1 MATQTLEFG
10 YTTGQTLTAKQFAP
24 KSDTVVATADS
35 VTEATNRQSIYLA
48 AFTDVPAGDYTMVVF
63 LSGTAVWYLEGDKVY
78 RLTLETA
85 TFLPA
90 AVNVSSV
97 EADEAAIAAAVLAG
111 IQPSSNTFTG
121 STVTPGQE
129 TITVY
134 QRDDYSAS
142 DGRAF
147 DFAIVDAAIDFT
159 NATVIKGPAGGQRS
173 LVSDRIEATPSLQN
187 KLNGSCTLRIE
198 FTSAQL
204 NQPAGQYQ
212 FNALILVDGRRVT
225 KLDLIVNVETQNAD
239 VAP

>member
-1 MATQTLEFG
+1 MASTKLRFMG
-10 YTTGQTLTAKQFAP
+10 WPGGDGQT
-24 KSDTVVATADS
+24 ATLAS
-35 VTEATNRQSIYLA
+35 V
-48 AFTDVPAGDYTMVVF
+48 G
-63 LSGTAVWYLEGDKVY
+63 GTG
-78 RLTLETA
+78 T
-85 TFLPA
+85 PA
-90 AVNVSSV
+90 ANYAMTAIGTRVYEITITQALVGKFELIAGTGGAIAV
-97 EADEAAIAAAVLAG
+97 GVVVLVDEAATIDTTIATLEADEAAIAAAVLAG

-121 STVTPGQE
+121 SVITPGQE

-173 LVSDRIEATPSLQN
+173 LVSDRIEATLSLQN

-212 FNALILVDGRRVT
+212 FNALVLVNGRRVT

-239 VAP
+239 AAS